1 MQLISEGIEKM
12 KGYGIYQVT
21 IPLPFWNDNVHCYL
35 ARRDGMWTII
45 DTAMDRNETRLAW
58 NAAFTEYGVEPNR
71 DVERILITHHHP
83 DHFEYARQL
92 QQQTGANVFL
102 SEKEQVVAQN
112 SLDAESFSRFYLSAG
127 MPQELIM
134 QLQPVNTSAN
144 RFPNNMCTIETNRLY
159 PIGELLFEAIQMPGH
174 SDGHICFYNSEEQIL
189 LSGDHFTRE
198 TIPYISYHGY
208 GNKNP
213 FSEYLETL
221 KQMQLMKISL
231 VLPGHGPIFNDA
243 QVRINELLHHYEE
256 RIGFVLEQITGE
268 MSAYQVSNTLLPMR
282 SNVLEKWIALG
293 ETNAYLSYL
302 VGKGE
307 IREYKDG
314 VQNKYVRS

>member
-1 MQLISEGIEKM
+1 MQLINEGIEKM

-35 ARRDGMWTII
+35 ARREGKWTII
-45 DTAMDRNETRLAW
+45 DTAMNRNETRLAW
-58 NAAFTEYGVEPNR
+58 EAAFNKYSIEPLR

-83 DHFEYARQL
+83 DHFEYAREL

-102 SEKEQVVAQN
+102 SEKEQAVAQN
-112 SLDAESFSRFYLSAG
+112 NLDAESFSRFYLTAG
-127 MPQELIM
+127 MPQKLVK

-144 RFPNNMCTIETNRLY
+144 RFPKNVCIIETNRLY

-189 LSGDHFTRE
+189 LSGDHLTRE

-213 FSEYLETL
+213 LSMYLETL
-221 KQMQLMKISL
+221 KTMQLMEISL
-231 VLPGHGPIFNDA
+231 VLPGHGPIFMDA
-243 QVRINELLHHYEE
+243 QERINELLHHYEE
-256 RIGFVLEQITGE
+256 RIGFVLEKITGE
-268 MSAYQVSNTLLPMR
+268 MSAYQVSNTLVPIG
-282 SNVLEKWIALG
+282 SSVLEKWIALG

-302 VGKGE
+302 VAKGE

-314 VQNKYVRS
+314 LQNKYVRL